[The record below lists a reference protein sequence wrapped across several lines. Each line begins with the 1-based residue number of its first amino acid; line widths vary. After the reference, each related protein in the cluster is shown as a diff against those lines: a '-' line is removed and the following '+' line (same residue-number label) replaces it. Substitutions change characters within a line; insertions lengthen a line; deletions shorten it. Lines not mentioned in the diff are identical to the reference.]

1 MGFRPNTVNKKSLT
15 DFNPKIFNKS
25 VEITGVSIN
34 AQKVLPGDLFVAL
47 AGAKT
52 HGIKYLDQAIKNGAV
67 AVLSDQ
73 EIQADIPLF
82 THPEPRLL
90 VGPISAWLYS
100 QPFNSLT
107 ALGITGTNGKTTTVN
122 LINQ

>member
-34 AQKVLPGDLFVAL
+34 AQKVLPGDLFVAF

-67 AVLSDQ
+67 A
-73 EIQADIPLF
+73 A
-82 THPEPRLL
+82 
-90 VGPISAWLYS
+90 
-100 QPFNSLT
+100 
-107 ALGITGTNGKTTTVN
+107 TG
-122 LINQ
+122 